1 MQGRKNYSEKL
12 FVSFQ
17 LSDRVPKE
25 NFYRRLSETLDM
37 QFLYNDTRELY
48 GKTGNP
54 SIDPVVFFK
63 LMLTGY
69 LENITSVRR
78 LMEHCSMRMD
88 ILYFIGYDIDE
99 PLPWHSTVSRTRQL
113 YPATLFES
121 LFEKV
126 FVMCIEKG
134 MVAGHTHAVD
144 SAPIKA
150 NASIENLELRVPAQS
165 IKAYLTAVDPDNPG
179 EKEGDKGDK
188 TVMTASRS
196 QLKRLAKY
204 QDNLNATR
212 ANRPGSKNEKAQLL
226 SNKTHYNPR
235 DPDAR
240 ISIKPGK
247 ARKLNY
253 HCSMSVDAAH
263 GVKSHIQADFAD
275 GRDSQYLPRI
285 VSVLQDRLSRNHLRL
300 TDLMA
305 DAGYSN
311 GYNYQFLE
319 KRKITGWIP
328 VFGKFRP
335 KVDGFDYNKETD
347 PYTCP

>member
-1 MQGRKNYSEKL
+1 
-12 FVSFQ
+12 
-17 LSDRVPKE
+17 
-25 NFYRRLSETLDM
+25 
-37 QFLYNDTRELY
+37 
-48 GKTGNP
+48 
-54 SIDPVVFFK
+54 
-63 LMLTGY
+63 MLTGY
-69 LENITSVRR
+69 LENITSDRR
-78 LMEHCSMRMD
+78 LIEHCSMRMD

-121 LFEKV
+121 LFDKV
-126 FVMCIEKG
+126 FAMCVEKG

-144 SAPIKA
+144 SAPVKA
-150 NASIENLELRVPAQS
+150 NASIENLELRAPAQS
-165 IKAYLTAVDPDNPG
+165 IKSHLTAVDSENLSEKDN
-179 EKEGDKGDK
+179 K
-188 TVMTASRS
+188 TTVTASES

-204 QDNLNATR
+204 QNNLNANR
-212 ANRPGSKNEKAQLL
+212 ANRPGASNEKAQLL
-226 SNKTHYNPR
+226 SNKTHYNPH
-235 DPDAR
+235 DPDAK

-253 HCSMSVDAAH
+253 HCSMSVDAAQ
-263 GVKSHIQADFAD
+263 GVISHIQADFAD

-319 KRKITGWIP
+319 KRKITGGRRADGSRSWESSDRKWMALFTIRKQTP
-328 VFGKFRP
+328 TLVLMGRSYHFGHSKTAQ
-335 KVDGFDYNKETD
+335 KVSF
-347 PYTCP
+347 